1 MAHARLS
8 AWSNETGEKQSS
20 LRRCI
25 EIDEVTKE
33 TIQHHQ
39 TISLKCFRSEE
50 SPLQSTRIASKYS
63 CVFLLFILS
72 LVAIGCG
79 GGGGTQRSSGG
90 TPPGPSPSPT
100 PAPGSASLAA
110 TPLSLGFG
118 QKVLNTSSTLTVKI
132 TNNGSAAANITQD
145 SITGSGF
152 TTGITTPITLNPA
165 QSVNVPVVFAPSVA
179 GSVSGNL
186 ALLSNGTT
194 LIAVPLSGEG
204 LTPVAHSV
212 DLTWSASTSTS
223 LQGYNVYRSGTSG
236 GPYTKISPALSSTT
250 LLFTDITSQS
260 GQKYFYVVT
269 AVDVSGTE
277 SAASTEVAVTIP
289 TP

>member
-1 MAHARLS
+1 M
-8 AWSNETGEKQSS
+8 
-20 LRRCI
+20 
-25 EIDEVTKE
+25 
-33 TIQHHQ
+33 
-39 TISLKCFRSEE
+39 
-50 SPLQSTRIASKYS
+50 QSTRIASKYS

-100 PAPGSASLAA
+100 PTPAPGSASLVA

-132 TNNGSAAANITQD
+132 TNNGSATANITQD

-165 QSVNVPVVFAPSVA
+165 QSVNVPVVFTPSVA
-179 GSVSGNL
+179 GSVSGNF

-194 LIAVPLSGEG
+194 LITVPLSGEG

-223 LQGYNVYRSGTSG
+223 LQGYNVYRSVTSG

>member
-1 MAHARLS
+1 
-8 AWSNETGEKQSS
+8 
-20 LRRCI
+20 
-25 EIDEVTKE
+25 
-33 TIQHHQ
+33 
-39 TISLKCFRSEE
+39 
-50 SPLQSTRIASKYS
+50 LQSTRIASKYS
-63 CVFLLFILS
+63 CVFLLFVLS
-72 LVAIGCG
+72 LLCAIGCG

-90 TPPGPSPSPT
+90 TPPGPSPTPTPT
-100 PAPGSASLAA
+100 PAAPGAFSLVA

-132 TNNGSAAANITQD
+132 TNNGSAAAKITQD

-165 QSVNVPVVFAPSVA
+165 QSVSVPVVFTPLAA
-179 GSVSGNL
+179 GTVSGNL
-186 ALLSNGTT
+186 SLLGNGAT

-212 DLTWSASTSTS
+212 DISWSASTSTS
-223 LQGYNVYRSGTSG
+223 LQGYNVYRSGTTG
-236 GPYTKISPALSSTT
+236 GPYTKISSALSSTT
-250 LLFTDITSQS
+250 LLFTDITPQS

-269 AVDVSGTE
+269 AVDASGAE

>member
-1 MAHARLS
+1 M
-8 AWSNETGEKQSS
+8 
-20 LRRCI
+20 
-25 EIDEVTKE
+25 
-33 TIQHHQ
+33 
-39 TISLKCFRSEE
+39 
-50 SPLQSTRIASKYS
+50 QSTRIASKYS
-63 CVFLLFILS
+63 CVFLLFVLS

-79 GGGGTQRSSGG
+79 SGGGTQRSSGG
-90 TPPGPSPSPT
+90 SPPGPSPSPSPTPT
-100 PAPGSASLAA
+100 PAPGSAILVA

-132 TNNGSAAANITQD
+132 TNNGSASANITQD

-223 LQGYNVYRSGTSG
+223 LQGYNVYRSGTTG